1 MPHIQINATCDIDR
15 FQERRLIQQLG
26 EAISIFPGMK
36 PEYLM
41 IRLEGNCRLF
51 FGGTGECAFVE
62 IDRFGTIPEDASRA
76 MTARISQIVEETLGI
91 SQDRMYLKYTENPYW
106 GCHGHNL

>member
-1 MPHIQINATCDIDR
+1 MPHIHINATCDIDR
-15 FQERRLIQQLG
+15 SQERKLIQQLG
-26 EAISIFPGMK
+26 EAISLFPGMK

-51 FGGTGECAFVE
+51 FGGAVECAFVE
-62 IDRFGTIPEDASRA
+62 IDRFGAISEEASRA
-76 MTARISQIVEETLGI
+76 MTAHVSQIVEETLGI
-91 SQDRMYLKYTENPYW
+91 SQERTYLKYTENPYW